1 MSPRITILATL
12 ALAVLGPAAAC
23 NVATPLGGEDHTVP
37 HPVGVDG
44 GDAAA
49 TTSDAGIE
57 AQTLAPI
64 LQGSPLCNA
73 PLTGSCYPDDP
84 TTAMACGLAP
94 DGGAF
99 NAAAGY
105 NNAALACRVIAT
117 PPDATGTAQ
126 APACAP
132 AGNAGDGSWCKS
144 SNECQAGFECVGSG
158 TCQHYCCSGNT
169 ECGPEL
175 PVAAADAFCDIQATT
190 QATGVEV
197 PVCMPIHPAGG
208 CQLLDPKACP
218 ATETCSVVRDDGST
232 MTTKPSPPTRA
243 AVSSAR
249 SVASSR
255 VAVAWSTASPA
266 SWPPSSL
273 TALNSSR
280 SQESTASSWP
290 LRLVLA
296 SVLLKRSTR
305 RVRFGKPV
313 SAS

>member
-1 MSPRITILATL
+1 MSPRVTILATL
-12 ALAVLGPAAAC
+12 ALAILGPAAAC
-23 NVATPLGGEDHTVP
+23 NVATPLGVDDHTVP

-49 TTSDAGIE
+49 TSSDAGTE
-57 AQTLAPI
+57 AQTLAPA

-105 NNAALACRVIAT
+105 DNATLACRVIAT
-117 PPDATGTAQ
+117 TPDATGTAQ
-126 APACAP
+126 APTCAP

-175 PVAAADAFCDIQATT
+175 PVAVADAFCDIQATT

-208 CQLLDPKACP
+208 CQLLDPNACP

-232 MTTKPSPPTRA
+232 SCVAIGGAKAGQLCDKDHCA
-243 AVSSAR
+243 ASLVCLGTLGAR
-249 SVASSR
+249 TCYQLCET
-255 VAVAWSTASPA
+255 STAAQECSATQQCKGGLPLFPDPA
-266 SWPPSSL
+266 IGIC
-273 TALNSSR
+273 
-280 SQESTASSWP
+280 Q
-290 LRLVLA
+290 
-296 SVLLKRSTR
+296 
-305 RVRFGKPV
+305 
-313 SAS
+313 